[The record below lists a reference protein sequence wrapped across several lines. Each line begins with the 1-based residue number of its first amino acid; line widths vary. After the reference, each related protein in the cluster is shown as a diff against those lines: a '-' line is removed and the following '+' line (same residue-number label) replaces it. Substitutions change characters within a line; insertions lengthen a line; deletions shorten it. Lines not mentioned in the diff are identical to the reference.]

1 MGKEDV
7 NDMVALVL
15 SNTFDLVYV
24 MKFRTST
31 LLLSLNF
38 SPDVGG
44 RGGKEEPASHL
55 PLYCTRWA
63 KFGCQSAALTQLK
76 HSYFGHVALKSRCQ
90 QSSQMSPIN

>member
-44 RGGKEEPASHL
+44 RGGKRNLQATC
-55 PLYCTRWA
+55 LYIA
-63 KFGCQSAALTQLK
+63 QGGQSLAVNLQ
-76 HSYFGHVALKSRCQ
+76 HSLS
-90 QSSQMSPIN
+90 

>member
-7 NDMVALVL
+7 NDTAALVL
-15 SNTFDLVYV
+15 SNRFDLVNV

-38 SPDVGG
+38 SPDIRG
-44 RGGKEEPASHL
+44 RKKEEPASHL

-76 HSYFGHVALKSRCQ
+76 HSYFGHAALKSRCQ
-90 QSSQMSPIN
+90 Q